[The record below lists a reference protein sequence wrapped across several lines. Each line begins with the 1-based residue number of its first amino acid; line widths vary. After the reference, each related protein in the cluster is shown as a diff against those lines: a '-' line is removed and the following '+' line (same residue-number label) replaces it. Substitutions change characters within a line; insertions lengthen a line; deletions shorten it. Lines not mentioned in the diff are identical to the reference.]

1 MASFEAASS
10 GLVERPQLR
19 MIFLANFVSCSPRV
33 ARLSVSSPEAV
44 ISILGT
50 NAQEMASIQCAE
62 LARRGSRSSS
72 ALSLPEDAR
81 CLVDTITISQK

>member
-1 MASFEAASS
+1 MASLEAASS
-10 GLVERPQLR
+10 GFVVRPQLL
-19 MIFLANFVSCSPRV
+19 MIFLANLVSCSSSLAP
-33 ARLSVSSPEAV
+33 LSVSSPEAV

-50 NAQEMASIQCAE
+50 YAQEMASIQCAE

-81 CLVDTITISQK
+81 CRVDTIFFC